1 MDQGT
6 GPDRRCVV
14 LAVAMVFLAVGFATG
29 LCLFKIKSR
38 WCPHCGATT
47 VANVPEKGTP
57 PWPPKR

>member
-1 MDQGT
+1 M
-6 GPDRRCVV
+6 